1 MAASVAEQLAPRPVT
16 AVYTSPIRRCRE
28 TARILSEAWGVK
40 PVVRP
45 GLTEADYGR
54 WSGRSLESLARLK
67 AWQQL
72 MASPARFRFPE
83 GETLEEVRARAVAT
97 IEELAQRH
105 RNDEIAVVTHA
116 DVIRVLVGHYLG
128 APLDLIHRLDVRPVA
143 VSVVELG
150 RDGTVRVPTVNA
162 GPGLEAGRWH

>member
-1 MAASVAEQLAPRPVT
+1 MAASVAEQLASRPVT

-40 PVVRP
+40 PVVAP

-54 WSGRSLESLARLK
+54 WSGRSLERLARLK

-97 IEELAQRH
+97 IEELADHH
-105 RNDEIAVVTHA
+105 RDEIAAVTHA

-128 APLDLIHRLDVRPVA
+128 APLDLIHRVDVRPVG

-150 RDGTVRVPTVNA
+150 RDGTVRVPIVNA
-162 GPGLEAGRWH
+162 GPGLEAGRWP